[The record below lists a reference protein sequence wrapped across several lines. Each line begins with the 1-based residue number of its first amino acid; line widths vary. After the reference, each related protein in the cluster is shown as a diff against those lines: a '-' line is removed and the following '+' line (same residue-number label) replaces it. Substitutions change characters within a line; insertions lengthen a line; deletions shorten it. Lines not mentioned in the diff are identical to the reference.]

1 MSNHKGVTILEKL
14 ELIGAFS
21 VSKVLKCNK
30 AILLAELRTYHLEH
44 GMGPDFKFTADPT
57 GKYL

>member
-1 MSNHKGVTILEKL
+1 MEKL
-14 ELIGAFS
+14 ELIGVFL

-30 AILLAELRTYHLEH
+30 AILLAELRTYHLGH